1 MKKWLKRSLALVMSA
16 ILIAG
21 LMCTGVSAAEDRPVK
36 VELDGRAVS
45 FTDAE
50 PQVLDGRT
58 YVPFRAVFEALG
70 AEVGF
75 DESAR
80 TVSAKRNG
88 TTVII
93 PIDSH
98 EITVNSNG
106 IVYTDYMDATA
117 YVGETGRT
125 YIPVRYAAEALGCCV
140 GWDADDRTVILV
152 DTQSLVNQAVEK
164 NEFSL
169 LEKYT
174 DYANKFSQ
182 GNYEIKMTM
191 DMAAT
196 VLATEVMGINCTA
209 EGVMAGGTAGE
220 MSMTMKMDLAG
231 LLELLYKLADADE
244 AMKKEMT
251 DAFAEAGIK
260 DMKMEVSV
268 QVRMDMGKGT
278 MYMNMSGVPGMDA
291 VLPADT
297 WLFIDIGE
305 LLDELGGYGVD
316 LLNMDYTS
324 FSLQDFVAP
333 LINEMNYIY
342 DKDSAYDEIKTQVD
356 TIVAAFSD
364 SAFVKNGQSYT
375 NTQKLEEAGLTISF
389 HLDTNA
395 AGEVVGYETGADMT
409 FSLEEMG
416 LDEYDMTAI
425 NELGKQLGVTLK
437 PDDLKLS
444 LRSGLNDQ
452 NRETL
457 KLELSMGNLVL
468 LTIDAD
474 GTYTPTTKLPNT
486 GLPAG
491 AKSVRLEQ
499 LLMSQYE

>member
-1 MKKWLKRSLALVMSA
+1 MKNWLKRSFALVMSV

-98 EITVNSNG
+98 EITVNANG
-106 IVYTDYMDATA
+106 VVYTDYMDAAA

-209 EGVMAGGTAGE
+209 EGVMAGGNAGE
-220 MSMTMKMDLAG
+220 ISMTMNMDLAG
-231 LLELLYKLADADE
+231 LVELLYKLADADE
-244 AMKKEMT
+244 AMKKE
-251 DAFAEAGIK
+251 D
-260 DMKMEVSV
+260 
-268 QVRMDMGKGT
+268 R
-278 MYMNMSGVPGMDA
+278 
-291 VLPADT
+291 
-297 WLFIDIGE
+297 
-305 LLDELGGYGVD
+305 
-316 LLNMDYTS
+316 
-324 FSLQDFVAP
+324 
-333 LINEMNYIY
+333 
-342 DKDSAYDEIKTQVD
+342 
-356 TIVAAFSD
+356 
-364 SAFVKNGQSYT
+364 
-375 NTQKLEEAGLTISF
+375 
-389 HLDTNA
+389 
-395 AGEVVGYETGADMT
+395 
-409 FSLEEMG
+409 
-416 LDEYDMTAI
+416 
-425 NELGKQLGVTLK
+425 
-437 PDDLKLS
+437 
-444 LRSGLNDQ
+444 
-452 NRETL
+452 
-457 KLELSMGNLVL
+457 
-468 LTIDAD
+468 
-474 GTYTPTTKLPNT
+474 
-486 GLPAG
+486 
-491 AKSVRLEQ
+491 KSVV
-499 LLMSQYE
+499 